1 MSLESYLPYVPV
13 VVALIAFM
21 AYRWTKKSA
30 SNSTGALAQTIK
42 SHDTKYTLSLKY
54 NCRLGAWNHGGHLTE
69 LEIRNAGE
77 VPVDVAVHYEGV
89 LVFHDLEHPLKVNTT
104 AAHATIKAGEKETLH
119 IEIVNDGYAG
129 RAKFQIHCKA
139 TNTNCPKGQKMIL
152 GQEILDIPKNR
163 SS

>member
-1 MSLESYLPYVPV
+1 M
-13 VVALIAFM
+13 
-21 AYRWTKKSA
+21 
-30 SNSTGALAQTIK
+30 
-42 SHDTKYTLSLKY
+42 
-54 NCRLGAWNHGGHLTE
+54 
-69 LEIRNAGE
+69 
-77 VPVDVAVHYEGV
+77 
-89 LVFHDLEHPLKVNTT
+89 FHDLEHPLKVNTT